1 MNKQKFEKFANL
13 QLDLLGVVL
22 SLNDDEVESLMRE
35 LESIISKYKE
45 KAIEYDIIQQI
56 SKLSDEEKKK
66 LIEKLK
72 S

>member
-1 MNKQKFEKFANL
+1 MNKQKLEKFANL
-13 QLDLLGVVL
+13 ELDLLSVVL
-22 SLNDDEVESLMRE
+22 TLNDEDVESLIRE
-35 LESIISKYKE
+35 LEAIIKKYKE